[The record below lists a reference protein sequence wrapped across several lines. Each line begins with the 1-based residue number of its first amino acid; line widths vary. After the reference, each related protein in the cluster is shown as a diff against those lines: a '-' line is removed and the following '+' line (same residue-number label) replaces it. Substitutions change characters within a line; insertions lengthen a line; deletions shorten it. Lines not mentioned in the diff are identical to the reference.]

1 MKWFKFDIRDFNDTE
16 YEYWFSLMSEE
27 KQKHTAS
34 FKNINDKKRTVAG
47 EMLAKKGIA
56 ECFNISPESIIISA
70 NETGK
75 PFAQNLKIEFNISHS
90 ENMVVCAIND
100 TPVGIDIEKIRK
112 VDLAIAKRICN
123 SSELEYLFG
132 FAPTSEDFRVTEDR
146 EIQLRFFELWT
157 AKEAYAKFLGKGL
170 ASISL
175 PIMPVEKYIIDNEY
189 LISIYK

>member
-1 MKWFKFDIRDFNDTE
+1 
-16 YEYWFSLMSEE
+16 
-27 KQKHTAS
+27 
-34 FKNINDKKRTVAG
+34 
-47 EMLAKKGIA
+47 
-56 ECFNISPESIIISA
+56 
-70 NETGK
+70 
-75 PFAQNLKIEFNISHS
+75 
-90 ENMVVCAIND
+90 
-100 TPVGIDIEKIRK
+100 
-112 VDLAIAKRICN
+112 
-123 SSELEYLFG
+123 LFG